1 MDVWTEEEL
10 AERWRTSV
18 PVVPVMTPRSLS
30 VCGAITASP
39 VTRHSRPTLYAH
51 EHPVDPFG
59 SKPFTGPLAHGSVAS

>member
-1 MDVWTEEEL
+1 MWTEEEL

-18 PVVPVMTPRSLS
+18 DMVQRMCRDGRLR
-30 VCGAITASP
+30 GAYKVGREWR
-39 VTRHSRPTLYAH
+39 VTGEAVIAH